1 MADTNDNL
9 KPASEAPSAP
19 TRPVAATPKKAPVTK
34 KVSFEVPVPTMPAG
48 PSPATRSKL
57 LNGALALLVVFGVG
71 FGGGWLGAASHND
84 DGSTSVSTQKTV
96 LTSQGNLIS
105 SIAKDVGPS
114 VVSVDVTTQ
123 TAGSQN
129 PFYNLYGGGSGSQ
142 TQQGAGTGMI
152 LSSDGLIL
160 TNRHVVPSGTT
171 SVSVTLSDGTVY
183 KDVKVIGRTNDSDSL
198 DVAFLKIQDLKG
210 KTLTPIKVGDSS
222 KVAVGESVIAIGNA
236 LGQFQNTVTSGIISG
251 YGRSVTAGDENGSS
265 TENLDNLFQT
275 DAAINPGN
283 SGGPLVNLNGE
294 VIGMN
299 TAVAGEG
306 AQNIGFAIPI
316 NDITGLIT
324 SVKDTGKLQRPYLGV
339 VYVPLTD
346 DLAKQYNLSVT
357 RGAYIPSSSDLGQT
371 TIIDGGPAQKAGLQ
385 EGDVITKVDGTEINE
400 TTSLTSL
407 LGKHKVGDTVTLTI
421 VRDGKTITKDVTLG
435 AAPTSN

>member
-1 MADTNDNL
+1 MADINEDNL
-9 KPASEAPSAP
+9 NSAQEAPAAP
-19 TRPVAATPKKAPVTK
+19 AKPTPREASTTKKA
-34 KVSFEVPVPTMPAG
+34 SLEVPAPELPTS
-48 PSPATRSKL
+48 PSSATRSKL
-57 LNGALALLVVFGVG
+57 LSGALALLVVFGVG
-71 FGGGWLGAASHND
+71 FGGGWLGAASHSD
-84 DGSTSVSTQKTV
+84 DATSVSTQKTV

-105 SIAKDVGPS
+105 SIAKEVGPS

-123 TAGSQN
+123 SAAAQN
-129 PFYNLYGGGSGSQ
+129 PVYNYLYGGSGGQGQ

-152 LSSDGLIL
+152 LSSDGLIM

-251 YGRSVTAGDENGSS
+251 YGRSVTAGDESGSS

-316 NDITGLIT
+316 NDISGLIT

-357 RGAYIPSSSDLGQT
+357 RGAYIPNSSDLGQT

-385 EGDVITKVDGTEINE
+385 EGDVITKVNGTQINE

-407 LGKHKVGDTVTLTI
+407 LGKHRVGDTVTLTI
-421 VRDGKTITKDVTLG
+421 VRDGKTMTKDVTLG